1 MSKKEINHY
10 LHYLEVFIEQFKERL
25 AKPNPQL
32 YVVSGDILDCAQ
44 KLDKAVIKD
53 MRSKNV

>member
-25 AKPNPQL
+25 SADGQL